1 VHSPTLVIL
10 AGILAAL
17 VTTVLYAVWHFNK
30 GIPGLRLWM
39 LSFLSASVFCA
50 SLLVRDHLPEV
61 LSVVLSQA
69 SIAVAAYLAFLGSRA
84 YMGRPPARHGVPATV
99 IAVVVAAAAYFTV
112 AQPHLGIRFAL
123 AGSVSGVFFLAA
135 AHTLA
140 RGGFRNVPA
149 RYLFAIVAGLHG
161 IFLLLRPLLFRLAAP
176 GAGEV
181 ADAGMVA
188 LLSQFVVLESTLS
201 LVMMAFGTLMLT
213 NEYIT
218 RELRHLAEVDP
229 LTDAFNR
236 RAFLTLLEKAISS
249 AHRTQSDLSVLAIDL
264 DHFKKVNDT
273 WGHKSGDDVLR
284 HFVRLATGCLRNE
297 DVMGRMGGEEF
308 TIFLPNA
315 SSEGTRAVAERLRA
329 LVASQPVLTDRG
341 PIGLTVSIGA
351 TQYLPGDSSDA
362 LLQRADEAMYLAK
375 EHGRNRVE
383 AQALSRPA

>member
-1 VHSPTLVIL
+1 MHSPTLVIV

-17 VTTVLYAVWHFNK
+17 VTTVLYAVWYFNK

-50 SLLVRDHLPEV
+50 SLLVREHLPQV
-61 LSVVLSQA
+61 LSVVLSQLT
-69 SIAVAAYLAFLGSRA
+69 IAMSAYLAFLGSRD
-84 YMGRPPARHGVPATV
+84 YMGRAPMPHRYAASA
-99 IAVVVAAAAYFTV
+99 IAGVVAAAVYFTV
-112 AQPHLGIRFAL
+112 VRPHLGIRFAL
-123 AGSVSGVFFLAA
+123 AGSVSGVLFLAT

-149 RYLFAIVAGLHG
+149 RYLFAIVVTLHG
-161 IFLLLRPLLFRLAAP
+161 LFLLFRPLLFRLATP
-176 GAGEV
+176 
-181 ADAGMVA
+181 DAGQEAGAEMVA
-188 LLSQFVVLESTLS
+188 LLSQFVVLESTLA
-201 LVMMAFGTLMLT
+201 LMLTAFGTLMLT

-229 LTDAFNR
+229 LTSVFNR
-236 RAFLTLLEKAISS
+236 RAFLTLLEKAISG

-273 WGHKSGDDVLR
+273 WGHKGGDDVLR
-284 HFVRLATGCLRNE
+284 HFVRLATSCLRNE

-308 TIFLPNA
+308 AIFLPNA

-329 LVASQPVLTDRG
+329 LVASLPVVTDLG

-375 EHGRNRVE
+375 ERGRNRVE
-383 AQALSRPA
+383 AITLLLPA

>member
-1 VHSPTLVIL
+1 MHSPTLVIL

-17 VTTVLYAVWHFNK
+17 VTTVFYAVWYFNK
-30 GIPGLRLWM
+30 GIPGLRLWT
-39 LSFLSASVFCA
+39 LSFFCASVFCA
-50 SLLVRDHLPEV
+50 SLLMRDHVPEV
-61 LSVVLSQA
+61 LLVMLTQA
-69 SIAVAAYLAFLGSRA
+69 SIAMVAYFCFLGSRA
-84 YMGRPPARHGVPATV
+84 YMGRASVPHGYAASA
-99 IAVVVAAAAYFTV
+99 IAAVMAAAAYFTV
-112 AQPHLGIRFAL
+112 VQPQMGIRFAL
-123 AGSVSGVFFLAA
+123 AGSVSGVCFLLT

-149 RYLFAIVAGLHG
+149 RYLFAIVASLHG
-161 IFLLLRPLLFRLAAP
+161 FFLLLRPLLFKLAAP
-176 GAGEV
+176 DAGNS

-188 LLSQFVVLESTLS
+188 LLSQFVVLEGTLS
-201 LVMMAFGTLMLT
+201 LVLMAFGALMLT

-229 LTDAFNR
+229 LTDVFNR

-249 AHRTQSDLSVLAIDL
+249 ADRTQSGLSVLAIDL

-273 WGHKSGDDVLR
+273 WGHKGGDDVLR
-284 HFVRLATGCLRNE
+284 HFVGLATSCLRNE

-308 TIFLPNA
+308 AIFLPNA
-315 SSEGTRAVAERLRA
+315 SSEGTRAIAERLRA
-329 LVASQPVLTDRG
+329 MVASQPVATDRG

-383 AQALSRPA
+383 ALALSRPS

>member
-1 VHSPTLVIL
+1 MHSPTLVIL

-50 SLLVRDHLPEV
+50 SLLVRDHVPEV
-61 LSVVLSQA
+61 LSVVLTQVC
-69 SIAVAAYLAFLGSRA
+69 IAVAAYLSFLGSRA
-84 YMGRPPARHGVPATV
+84 YMGRTPVPHTLAATAIV
-99 IAVVVAAAAYFTV
+99 GVVAAAVYFTV
-112 AQPHLGIRFAL
+112 VQPHRGIRFAL
-123 AGSVSGVFFLAA
+123 AGSVSGLCFLATA
-135 AHTLA
+135 NTLA
-140 RGGFRNVPA
+140 RGGFRKVPA

-161 IFLLLRPLLFRLAAP
+161 LFLLLRPLLFRLATP
-176 GAGEV
+176 
-181 ADAGMVA
+181 DAGQEADTDMVA
-188 LLSQFVVLESTLS
+188 LLSQFVVLEATLS
-201 LVMMAFGTLMLT
+201 LVLMAFGTLMLT

-229 LTDAFNR
+229 LTSVFNR

-273 WGHKSGDDVLR
+273 WGHKGGDDVLR

-308 TIFLPNA
+308 AIFLPNA
-315 SSEGTRAVAERLRA
+315 GSAGTRAVAERLRG
-329 LVASQPVLTDRG
+329 LVASQPVVTDRG

-351 TQYLPGDSSDA
+351 TQYVPGDSSDA
-362 LLQRADEAMYLAK
+362 LLHRADEAMYLAK

-383 AQALSRPA
+383 ALALSRPS